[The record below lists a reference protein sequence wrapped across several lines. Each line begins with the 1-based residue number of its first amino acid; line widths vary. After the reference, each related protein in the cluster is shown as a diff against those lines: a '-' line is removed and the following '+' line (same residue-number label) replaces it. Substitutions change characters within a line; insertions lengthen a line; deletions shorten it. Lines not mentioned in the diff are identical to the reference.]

1 MIAFDKNASSNN
13 KAHGITLVQTGLLHD
28 ADEFLLADFTITITV
43 GFINHLLQLLVCHVL
58 TQLLSNTLEVSERDL
73 ASLKRK
79 ALMISSIGSRS
90 LWKGPVSKRNGL
102 KGQAHSKK

>member
-1 MIAFDKNASSNN
+1 MRSVTTTFGK
-13 KAHGITLVQTGLLHD
+13 TGLLQD
-28 ADEFLLADFTITITV
+28 ADEFFLADFAITITV

-79 ALMISSIGSRS
+79 TFFGFLHRVAFT
-90 LWKGPVSKRNGL
+90 L
-102 KGQAHSKK
+102 KVR